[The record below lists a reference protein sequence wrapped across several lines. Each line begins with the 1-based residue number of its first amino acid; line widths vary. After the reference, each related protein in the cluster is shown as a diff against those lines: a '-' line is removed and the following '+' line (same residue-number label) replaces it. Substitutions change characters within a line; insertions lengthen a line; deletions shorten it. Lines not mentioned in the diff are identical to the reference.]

1 MEAVIGEK
9 VVSAVPPVNQEA
21 DAPDLDAN
29 ANEPILTA
37 DELRALLAEQPT
49 VLPEDEGE

>member
-1 MEAVIGEK
+1 M
-9 VVSAVPPVNQEA
+9 Q
-21 DAPDLDAN
+21 

-49 VLPEDEGE
+49 TLPEDEGE